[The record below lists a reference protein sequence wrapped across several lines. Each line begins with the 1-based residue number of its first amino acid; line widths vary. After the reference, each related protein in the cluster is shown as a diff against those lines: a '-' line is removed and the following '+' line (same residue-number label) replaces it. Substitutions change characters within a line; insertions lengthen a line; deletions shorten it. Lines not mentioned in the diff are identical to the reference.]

1 MKKSMLAFLLCAL
14 ASAGVFAQTPQNYTF
29 RVLINKGKNEIKT
42 GDAWVPAKVGASI
55 GTTDEIKV
63 PENAYLGLV
72 HVSGKSLEIKES
84 GAYKVTDLS
93 AKVGT
98 GTSVLNK
105 YTDFILSNNEQRK
118 NNLAATGAVHRGGP
132 NIKVFLPESQSA
144 LVFNNRIIFSW
155 EKGDGPAPYTVVFK
169 SMFGDEL
176 KKVDVPSNSVA
187 IDLGDIAFENED
199 NILVQVFSKTDKTKF
214 SKPEGYTIKRL
225 SKADRERMKNTL
237 NEVKDIMNE
246 QTAINLFFMA
256 GVYEKN
262 NLLIDAST
270 AYEEAI
276 KLAPDVPEIQEAYR
290 GFLIVHG
297 MKEAPKK

>member
-1 MKKSMLAFLLCAL
+1 MKKSMLMYLLCMIMSVGAL
-14 ASAGVFAQTPQNYTF
+14 AQNTQAF

-42 GDAWVPAKVGASI
+42 GNNWMPAKVGASI
-55 GTTDEIKV
+55 GTTDEIRV
-63 PENAYLGLV
+63 SENAYLGLV
-72 HVSGKSLEIKES
+72 HVSGKALEIKDA
-84 GAYKVTDLS
+84 GVHKVTDLS
-93 AKVGT
+93 AKVGQ

-118 NNLAATGAVHRGGP
+118 NNLTATGAVHRGI
-132 NIKVFLPESQSA
+132 NTIKVFLPKPEA
-144 LVFNNRIIFSW
+144 AIVYNNRIIFSW
-155 EKGDGPAPYTVVFK
+155 EKNDAPAPYTVIFR

-176 KKVDVPSNSVA
+176 KKVDVPSNSVT

-199 NILVQVFSKTDKTKF
+199 NIVVQVISKTDKNKQ
-214 SKPEGYTIKRL
+214 SNPDDYTIKRL

-290 GFLIVHG
+290 AFLIVHG
-297 MKEAPKK
+297 MKDVPKK

>member
-1 MKKSMLAFLLCAL
+1 MLTYLLCMVM
-14 ASAGVFAQTPQNYTF
+14 SAGAFAQNTQAF

-42 GDAWVPAKVGASI
+42 GNNWMPAKVGASI
-55 GTTDEIKV
+55 GTTDEIRV
-63 PENAYLGLV
+63 SENAYLGLV
-72 HVSGKSLEIKES
+72 HVSGKSLEIKDA
-84 GAYKVTDLS
+84 GVHKVTDLS
-93 AKVGT
+93 AKVGQ

-118 NNLAATGAVHRGGP
+118 NNLTATGAVHRGV
-132 NIKVFLPESQSA
+132 NTIKLFLPKPEA
-144 LVFNNRIIFSW
+144 AIVYNNRIIFSW
-155 EKGDGPAPYTVVFK
+155 EKNDAPAPYTVIFR

-176 KKVDVPSNSVA
+176 KKVDVPSNSVT

-199 NILVQVFSKTDKTKF
+199 NIVVQVISKTDKNKQ
-214 SKPEGYTIKRL
+214 SNPDDYTIKRL

-290 GFLIVHG
+290 AFLIVHE
-297 MKEAPKK
+297 MKELPKK

>member
-1 MKKSMLAFLLCAL
+1 MKKSMLIYLLCVITSATAL
-14 ASAGVFAQTPQNYTF
+14 AQNTQAF

-42 GDAWVPAKVGASI
+42 GESWVPAKVGASI
-55 GTTDEIKV
+55 GTSDEIKV

-72 HVSGKSLEIKES
+72 HVSGKSLEIKDA

-105 YTDFILSNNEQRK
+105 YTDFILSNNAQRK
-118 NNLAATGAVHRGGP
+118 NNLAATGAVHRGL
-132 NIKVFLPESQSA
+132 NSIKLFLPKPEASI
-144 LVFNNRIIFSW
+144 VYNNRIIFSW
-155 EKGDGPAPYTVVFK
+155 EKTDAPAPYTVIFK

-176 KKVDVPSNSVA
+176 KKVDVPSNSVT

-199 NILVQVFSKTDKTKF
+199 NIMVQVISKTDKNKQ
-214 SKPEGYTIKRL
+214 SNPDDYSIKRL

-290 GFLIVHG
+290 AFLIVHG
-297 MKEAPKK
+297 MKELPKKN

>member
-1 MKKSMLAFLLCAL
+1 MKKSMLMYLLCMIMSVGAL
-14 ASAGVFAQTPQNYTF
+14 AQNTQAF

-42 GDAWVPAKVGASI
+42 GNNWMPAKVGASI
-55 GTTDEIKV
+55 GTTDEIRV
-63 PENAYLGLV
+63 SENAYLGLV
-72 HVSGKSLEIKES
+72 HVSGKALEIKDA
-84 GAYKVTDLS
+84 GVHKVTDLS
-93 AKVGT
+93 AKVGQ

-118 NNLAATGAVHRGGP
+118 NNLTATGAVHRGI
-132 NIKVFLPESQSA
+132 NTIKVFLPKPEA
-144 LVFNNRIIFSW
+144 AIVYNNRIIFSW
-155 EKGDGPAPYTVVFK
+155 EKNDAPAPYTVIFR

-176 KKVDVPSNSVA
+176 KKVDVPSNSVT

-199 NILVQVFSKTDKTKF
+199 NIVVQVVSKTDKNKQ
-214 SKPEGYTIKRL
+214 SNPDDYTIKRL

-290 GFLIVHG
+290 AFLIVHG
-297 MKEAPKK
+297 MKDVPKK

>member
-1 MKKSMLAFLLCAL
+1 MKKSMLVCLLCMMI
-14 ASAGVFAQTPQNYTF
+14 SAWAYAQNAQNYTF

-42 GDAWVPAKVGASI
+42 GNNWMPAKVGASI
-55 GTTDEIKV
+55 GTTDEIRV

-72 HVSGKSLEIKES
+72 HVSGKSLEIKDA
-84 GAYKVTDLS
+84 GVHKVTDLS
-93 AKVGT
+93 AKVGQ

-118 NNLAATGAVHRGGP
+118 NNLTATGAVHRGV
-132 NIKVFLPESQSA
+132 NSIKLFLPKPEA
-144 LVFNNRIIFSW
+144 AIVYNNRIIFSW
-155 EKGDGPAPYTVVFK
+155 EKSDAPAPYTVIFR

-176 KKVDVPSNSVA
+176 KKVDVPSNSVT

-199 NILVQVFSKTDKTKF
+199 NIVVQVISKTDKNKQ
-214 SKPEGYTIKRL
+214 SDPDDYTIKRL

-290 GFLIVHG
+290 AFLIVHG
-297 MKEAPKK
+297 MKELPKK

>member
-1 MKKSMLAFLLCAL
+1 MKKSMLMCLLCTMI
-14 ASAGVFAQTPQNYTF
+14 SSGVFAQNTQAF

-42 GDAWVPAKVGASI
+42 GDSWVPAKVGASI
-55 GTTDEIKV
+55 GTSDEIKV

-84 GAYKVTDLS
+84 GVHKVTDLS
-93 AKVGT
+93 AKVGQ

-105 YTDFILSNNEQRK
+105 YTDFILSNNSQRK
-118 NNLAATGAVHRGGP
+118 NNLAATGAVHRGGN
-132 NIKVFLPESQSA
+132 NIKLFLPRPEA
-144 LVFNNRIIFSW
+144 AIVYNNRIIFSW
-155 EKGDGPAPYTVVFK
+155 EKADGPAPYTVIFK

-176 KKVDVPSNSVA
+176 KKVDVPSNTVS

-199 NILVQVFSKTDKTKF
+199 NIVVQVFSKTDKTKF
-214 SKPEGYTIKRL
+214 SEPEAYTIKRL

-246 QTAINLFFMA
+246 QTAINLYFMA

-276 KLAPDVPEIQEAYR
+276 KLAPDVPEIQEAYHA
-290 GFLIVHG
+290 FLVVHG
-297 MKEAPKK
+297 MKELPKK